1 MPNKTCRKKLDYFA
15 TADGVS
21 VQDRPGGVVHYVL
34 MTVVSKQRT
43 QQICDS
49 VHLQHNHLLVWQ
61 VNDYQIRLRGMT
73 RRMMATVSELSMYQA
88 HSIKLSGDKEALEEV
103 VMAASDKLE
112 VWEDCFA
119 YAQLGVLGCSS
130 QTPATQL
137 LA

>member
-1 MPNKTCRKKLDYFA
+1 M
-15 TADGVS
+15 
-21 VQDRPGGVVHYVL
+21 QDRPGGVVHYVL
-34 MTVVSKQRT
+34 MTVVSKQRM
-43 QQICDS
+43 QQICDF
-49 VHLQHNHLLVWQ
+49 VHLQPNHLLVRQ

-112 VWEDCFA
+112 VWEDHFT
-119 YAQLGVLGCSS
+119 YAQLGVLHCSS
-130 QTPATQL
+130 QTPATQP